1 MYEGGIRVPLIA
13 WAPGKVEA
21 GTCSDHIS
29 AFWDVMPTLADIA
42 GGEIKGECDGISF
55 APTLFGGKGQK
66 QHEYLYW
73 EFHERG
79 GRVAVRMGNWKGV
92 KLNFGKNPQGS
103 YATFQS

>member
-42 GGEIKGECDGISF
+42 GGEIKVSVTVYLLLLHYLAGQAKNNMNICIGNFMKEADALLYEWEI
-55 APTLFGGKGQK
+55 GK
-66 QHEYLYW
+66 E
-73 EFHERG
+73 
-79 GRVAVRMGNWKGV
+79 
-92 KLNFGKNPQGS
+92 LN
-103 YATFQS
+103 

>member
-42 GGEIKGECDGISF
+42 GGEIKGECDGIFCS
-55 APTLFGGKGQK
+55 
-66 QHEYLYW
+66 YIIW
-73 EFHERG
+73 RERP
-79 GRVAVRMGNWKGV
+79 K
-92 KLNFGKNPQGS
+92 
-103 YATFQS
+103 TT